1 MAVHQGDGV
10 FRRLVD
16 GVVELVLLAEEAV
29 TEGPFADAH
38 GTAHWGLAVCGNGI
52 RVRAACRVLHYCFDV
67 AASAE
72 GFVSSAAQDNRR
84 NCRVFRPFL
93 NKASVEQLRA
103 KDVKKTQV
111 KRAPEVWEELL
122 ESLED

>member
-1 MAVHQGDGV
+1 MN
-10 FRRLVD
+10 
-16 GVVELVLLAEEAV
+16 GVVELVLFSKESV

-38 GTAHWGLAVCGNGI
+38 GAAHWGFGVCGN
-52 RVRAACRVLHYCFDV
+52 RVCIWAARRVLNYCFDV
-67 AASAE
+67 AARTE